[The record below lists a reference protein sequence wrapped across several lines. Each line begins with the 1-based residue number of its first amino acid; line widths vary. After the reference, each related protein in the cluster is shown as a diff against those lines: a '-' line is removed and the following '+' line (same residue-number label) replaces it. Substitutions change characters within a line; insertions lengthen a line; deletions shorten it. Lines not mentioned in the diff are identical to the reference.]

1 MMRRSLFRHVSP
13 GMVVACVALGVALG
27 GTSVAAVTQVVP
39 RSSVGTVQ
47 LKNNA
52 VSTAKL
58 RNQAVTGAKIRSNTI
73 TSSDVRNGSLIRA
86 DFAPGQLVENV
97 PGEPGQPGISGL
109 QRVVGTTAMSSV
121 NSKSVTVSCPS
132 GKRVVGGGARVAG
145 SGSNRISVVE
155 SYPDANESK
164 WNARATEVV
173 STTATWE
180 LEAYALCAIVGG

>member
-1 MMRRSLFRHVSP
+1 MRRSLFRHVSP

-27 GTSVAAVTQVVP
+27 GTSVAAVTQLVP
-39 RSSVGTVQ
+39 RNSVGTVQ

-86 DFAPGQLVENV
+86 DFAPGQLAENV
-97 PGEPGQPGISGL
+97 PTGEPGQPGISGL
-109 QRVVGTTAMSSV
+109 QRVAGTTAMSSV

-132 GKRVVGGGARVAG
+132 GKRVVGGGARAAG

-180 LEAYALCAIVGG
+180 LEAYALCAIVAG

>member
-1 MMRRSLFRHVSP
+1 MRKWTLPRVSP
-13 GMVVACVALGVALG
+13 GTVVASIALTVALT
-27 GTSVAAVTQVVP
+27 GTSVAAVTQLVP
-39 RSSVGTVQ
+39 RNSVGTAQ

-52 VSTAKL
+52 VSTVKL
-58 RNQAVTGAKIRSNTI
+58 RNQSVTGAKIRSNTV

-86 DFAPGQLVENV
+86 DFAPGQLGEAA

-132 GKRVVGGGARVAG
+132 GKRVVGGGARAAG

-164 WNARATEVV
+164 WNARAVEVV
-173 STTATWE
+173 TTTAAWE
-180 LEAYALCAIVGG
+180 LEAYALCAIVVG

>member
-1 MMRRSLFRHVSP
+1 MRRSLFRHVSP
-13 GMVVACVALGVALG
+13 GMVVACIALGVALG

-39 RSSVGTVQ
+39 RSSVGTLQ

-86 DFAPGQLVENV
+86 DFAPGQLGEAV

-132 GKRVVGGGARVAG
+132 GKRVVGGGARAAG
-145 SGSNRISVVE
+145 SGSNRVSVVE

-173 STTATWE
+173 ATTATWE
-180 LEAYALCAIVGG
+180 LEAYALCAIVVG

>member
-13 GMVVACVALGVALG
+13 GLVVACVALGVALG
-27 GTSVAAVTQVVP
+27 GTSVAAVTQLVP
-39 RSSVGTVQ
+39 RNSVGTVQ

-86 DFAPGQLVENV
+86 DFAPGQLAENV

-109 QRVVGTTAMSSV
+109 QRVVGTTTMSSV

-132 GKRVVGGGARVAG
+132 GKRVVGGGARAAG
-145 SGSNRISVVE
+145 SGSNRITVVE

>member
-1 MMRRSLFRHVSP
+1 
-13 GMVVACVALGVALG
+13 MVVACLALGVALG
-27 GTSVAAVTQVVP
+27 GTSIAAVTQVVP
-39 RSSVGTVQ
+39 RNSVGTAQ

-86 DFAPGQLVENV
+86 DFAPGELEGA

-132 GKRVVGGGARVAG
+132 GKRVVGGGARAAG

-164 WNARATEVV
+164 WNVRATEVV
-173 STTATWE
+173 ATTATWE
-180 LEAYALCAIVGG
+180 LEAYALCALVG